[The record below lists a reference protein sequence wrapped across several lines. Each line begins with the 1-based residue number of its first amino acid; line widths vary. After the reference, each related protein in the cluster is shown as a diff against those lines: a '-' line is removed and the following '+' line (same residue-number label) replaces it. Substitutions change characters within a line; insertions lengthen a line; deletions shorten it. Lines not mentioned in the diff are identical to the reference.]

1 MRVETK
7 MATERR
13 VETKMV
19 KRICWVDRNYLCE
32 IYGENECE
40 PDCPIKMREKVE
52 KRENS
57 LKT

>member
-1 MRVETK
+1 